1 MPSLDEALTG
11 LLAAP
16 GITGA
21 TLTDAVT
28 GLVYAVVGD
37 AHAGDDAH
45 DLAVLAGNRLNR
57 AGFEGEVESVIVST
71 QREHQ
76 VILRIERQGDPL
88 LLSTTVDRSRA
99 NVAWALQDLTQR
111 ADALLT

>member
-1 MPSLDEALTG
+1 MPTLEEGLSG

-16 GITGA
+16 GVTGA
-21 TLTDAVT
+21 ALVDAVT
-28 GLVYAVVGD
+28 GLVYA
-37 AHAGDDAH
+37 AAGDTRTGEDSY
-45 DLAVLAGNRLNR
+45 DLAVLAGDHLNR

-76 VILRIERQGDPL
+76 VVLRLGRQGDPL
-88 LLSTTVDRSRA
+88 LLTATVDRSRTS
-99 NVAWALQDLTQR
+99 VAWALQDLTQR